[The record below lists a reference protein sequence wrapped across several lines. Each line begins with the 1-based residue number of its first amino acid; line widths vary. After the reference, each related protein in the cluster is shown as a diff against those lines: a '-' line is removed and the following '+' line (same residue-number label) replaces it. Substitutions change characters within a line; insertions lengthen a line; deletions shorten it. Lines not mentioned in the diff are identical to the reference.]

1 MRFDR
6 SNAKEVSFPRDPLQM
21 VAAVYEVGALVFY
34 LVAHMVR
41 CKVKYPVVARI
52 GTQWSCGVREIR
64 EYVSIVFV
72 RASK

>member
-1 MRFDR
+1 
-6 SNAKEVSFPRDPLQM
+6 M